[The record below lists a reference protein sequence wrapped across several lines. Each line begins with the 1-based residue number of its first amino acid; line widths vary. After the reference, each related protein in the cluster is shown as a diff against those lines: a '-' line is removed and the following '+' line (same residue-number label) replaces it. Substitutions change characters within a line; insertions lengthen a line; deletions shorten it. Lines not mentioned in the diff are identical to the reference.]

1 VIVTQTVR
9 LDDGLARANVIEALT
24 GKGAPRG
31 VVEVV
36 EDGPLVTVRFD
47 RDVTSAELID
57 DLIAIESVFVPRPGR
72 PELTPEQA
80 AAIAAVGLGDPD
92 LDASRIIETQ
102 IAAPR

>member
-9 LDDGLARANVIEALT
+9 LEDALARANVVDALT

-31 VVEVV
+31 VVEVS

-57 DLIAIESVFVPRPGR
+57 DLIAIESVFVPRPGAG
-72 PELTPEQA
+72 LTTEQA